1 MIRILREA
9 EVRVP
14 VATLTACAL
23 SAVLL
28 VAGRSGAEENGT
40 PPDTGVVLPATEG
53 QDLSEDLGP
62 ETVPEIPDLPDGG
75 GLVPDGPDESD
86 TTELVDGVALD

>member
-1 MIRILREA
+1 M
-9 EVRVP
+9 RVP
-14 VATLTACAL
+14 VATMTACAL
-23 SAVLL
+23 AAVLL

-40 PPDTGVVLPATEG
+40 PPETGAVLPATEDQG
-53 QDLSEDLGP
+53 LSEDLGP

-86 TTELVDGVALD
+86 TTELVDGVALN